1 MLISLLLSSFLTLVE
16 LNCENL
22 FDTHHDVGKEDTE
35 FLPDGTRHWTS
46 TKYWGKVNRIGQ
58 EILSCSDQLP
68 DLVALVEVEN
78 DSVLR
83 DLTRRSLLR
92 NAGYHYLMTESPDL
106 RGVDVALLYHPLR
119 FHPLCYET
127 ITVLPPKGM
136 RPTRD
141 ILYVK
146 GRCYSGDT
154 LHVFVVHAPSRYGG
168 ARETEAYRLQVSRLL
183 QQAIQHIGLQ
193 SHIIITGDFNDYAD
207 SPALL
212 ELCQQGLHNA
222 TLRAKGLHGTPGNY
236 RFRGEWHSLDHV
248 FTSPSLAQKVEATYI
263 NDAPFLL
270 EDEPDYGG
278 QRPFR
283 TFQGMRYQQGFSDHL
298 PLVARFLLH

>member
-1 MLISLLLSSFLTLVE
+1 
-16 LNCENL
+16 
-22 FDTHHDVGKEDTE
+22 
-35 FLPDGTRHWTS
+35 
-46 TKYWGKVNRIGQ
+46 
-58 EILSCSDQLP
+58 
-68 DLVALVEVEN
+68 
-78 DSVLR
+78 
-83 DLTRRSLLR
+83 
-92 NAGYHYLMTESPDL
+92 
-106 RGVDVALLYHPLR
+106 
-119 FHPLCYET
+119 
-127 ITVLPPKGM
+127 M

-212 ELCQQGLHNA
+212 ELCQQGLHNI
-222 TLRAKGLHGTPGNY
+222 TSLSKGLHGTPGNY